1 MAVNYST
8 IAEKIMRF
16 IQGNGLSLK
25 MYNSDNGKSVANQ
38 RKQDFSIS
46 KNQT

>member
-8 IAEKIMRF
+8 IAEKIMRY

-25 MYNSDNGKSVANQ
+25 MFDSENGKSVSNPDDA
-38 RKQDFSIS
+38 RFF
-46 KNQT
+46 

>member
-25 MYNSDNGKSVANQ
+25 MLIHSESVANL
-38 RKQDFSIS
+38 K
-46 KNQT
+46 

>member
-25 MYNSDNGKSVANQ
+25 MYNSDNGKSVANPG
-38 RKQDFSIS
+38 S
-46 KNQT
+46 KIFLYR